1 MLGIKEIC
9 SLNNI
14 IPMEKRSKAVI
25 SSPNNIIPMEKKSK
39 AEFCKGGD
47 ITILI
52 CLTIIAYMVLPGF
65 LLPDNYVMWAVTA
78 GWFAAGL
85 MCLWNFKSCGRY
97 HCAITGPGFFGLGI
111 LSLVEALG
119 IFNPAEWI
127 EWSILCAVLAIG
139 FGLEYVH
146 KIREGSCY
154 CKIQ

>member
-1 MLGIKEIC
+1 MWGIKEIC
-9 SLNNI
+9 SLNSI
-14 IPMEKRSKAVI
+14 IPMEKI
-25 SSPNNIIPMEKKSK
+25 SK

-52 CLTIIAYMVLPGF
+52 CLTITAYILLTGS

-111 LSLVEALG
+111 LSLLEALG
-119 IFNPAEWI
+119 IFNSAEWI
-127 EWSILCAVLAIG
+127 EWSILCTVLAIG
-139 FGLEYVH
+139 FGLEYAH
-146 KIREGSCY
+146 KIRKGTCY
-154 CKIQ
+154 CKIR

>member
-1 MLGIKEIC
+1 
-9 SLNNI
+9 
-14 IPMEKRSKAVI
+14 MEKISKAEL
-25 SSPNNIIPMEKKSK
+25 SSPNNKIPIEKRSK

-52 CLTIIAYMVLPGF
+52 CLTITAYMVLTGF
-65 LLPDNYVMWAVTA
+65 LLPDNYVMWAVTT

-85 MCLWNFKSCGRY
+85 MCLWNFKSCRRY
-97 HCAITGPGFFGLGI
+97 HCAITGPGFFCLGI

-127 EWSILCAVLAIG
+127 EWSIFGAVLAIG
-139 FGLEYVH
+139 FGLEYVY
-146 KIREGSCY
+146 RLRGGTCY